1 MKTRHGFVSNSSSA
15 SFVIIWRCDT
25 EQGSDGE
32 ALPLSEALDILWEY
46 GDPKLKNKLIEK
58 TVVETNGSFRTTSH
72 TSMFNDYSDFS
83 SEIKELLFALEA
95 RKVDEYNTRAVFDII
110 NKYIDK
116 D

>member
-15 SFVIIWRCDT
+15 SFVIVWRCDT

-32 ALPLSEALDILWEY
+32 ALPLSEALDILWEF
-46 GDPKLKNKLIEK
+46 GSPKLKNKLIEK
-58 TVVETNGSFRTTSH
+58 TVVETNGSFRTTSN

-95 RKVDEYNTRAVFDII
+95 EKMNDAKKAIFDII
-110 NKYIDK
+110 DKYIDQ